1 MSSKTTPLSEKLN
14 IPNDTLIL
22 GLVALQAFTV
32 TGVLVTGRLA
42 RKRRLELVNVNEKLR
57 LVRPCPPVPCHA
69 PGAHHVFM
77 QQLPRLW

>member
-22 GLVALQAFTV
+22 GLIALQAFTV

-57 LVRPCPPVPCHA
+57 LVRPCPCVPCHA
-69 PGAHHVFM
+69 PVHIM
-77 QQLPRLW
+77 CLRNNC